1 MYIFK
6 ETLIKRFPG
15 GPGLSFGSFFVRDAY
30 KGQGH
35 DALCRFGIFR
45 ELYCLSY
52 RTYEKT
58 SLRNAIAN
66 TPGYQNAQKTDM
78 RAKDTHT
85 VISGEE
91 ETNGLETKG
100 Q

>member
-1 MYIFK
+1 MPIWHIPK
-6 ETLIKRFPG
+6 I
-15 GPGLSFGSFFVRDAY
+15 
-30 KGQGH
+30 
-35 DALCRFGIFR
+35 
-45 ELYCLSY
+45 YCLSY
-52 RTYEKT
+52 RTYEKI

-66 TPGYQNAQKTDM
+66 AAGYQNAQRADR